1 MLTCLFWLVLK
12 AAPVNKK
19 HRYVLCYVLKEKK
32 LGKKISIEML
42 GRGEGGGG
50 AKSQKRKGSWGS
62 RCLQRERICALVL
75 EPRAGEQQRSSE
87 QSSVLP
93 VLSPWPWLGAR
104 WGDCWFTM
112 FFFPGDLPVACPW
125 VCAPPYADFCS
136 IPSVS
141 YLRALMHMF
150 WRWPPWLWVAAD
162 GKPSGCHRL
171 YWC

>member
-1 MLTCLFWLVLK
+1 MLCPERTET
-12 AAPVNKK
+12 
-19 HRYVLCYVLKEKK
+19 R
-32 LGKKISIEML
+32 KKISIEML
-42 GRGEGGGG
+42 GRGEGGEGE
-50 AKSQKRKGSWGS
+50 KSQKRKGNWGS
-62 RCLQRERICALVL
+62 RCLQRGRVCALVL
-75 EPRAGEQQRSSE
+75 KPPAESSAV
-87 QSSVLP
+87 QSSAR
-93 VLSPWPWLGAR
+93 LSQCCPPWPWLGAWWVTAGSPR
-104 WGDCWFTM
+104 S
-112 FFFPGDLPVACPW
+112 FFPGDLPVACPW

>member
-1 MLTCLFWLVLK
+1 MLACLFWLVLK

-19 HRYVLCYVLKEKK
+19 HRYVLCYVLKEQK
-32 LGKKISIEML
+32 LGKKSVL
-42 GRGEGGGG
+42 RCWAGRREGGK
-50 AKSQKRKGSWGS
+50 KSQKRKGNWGS
-62 RCLQRERICALVL
+62 RCLQCARICVLVL
-75 EPRAGEQQRSSE
+75 KPLAGEQHGSE
-87 QSSVLP
+87 QPSLFP
-93 VLSPWPWLGAR
+93 ELSPMTLAG
-104 WGDCWFTM
+104 CSTT
-112 FFFPGDLPVACPW
+112 FFFPGDLPVACLW

-141 YLRALMHMF
+141 HLRALMHMF

>member
-1 MLTCLFWLVLK
+1 MCLFWLVLK
-12 AAPVNKK
+12 VTTVNKK
-19 HRYVLCYVLKEKK
+19 HRYVLCYMSWKPGKQSVLRCWA
-32 LGKKISIEML
+32 GKKGEGKKNPRK
-42 GRGEGGGG
+42 GRGAG
-50 AKSQKRKGSWGS
+50 AARVCSVTGSVCWCS
-62 RCLQRERICALVL
+62 SHWQERSVAQSSPTS
-75 EPRAGEQQRSSE
+75 PRAVPRDLGW
-87 QSSVLP
+87 VLRG
-93 VLSPWPWLGAR
+93 VAAASP
-104 WGDCWFTM
+104 CS
-112 FFFPGDLPVACPW
+112 FFPGALPVACPW